1 MKISETIDFF
11 KELIGSSLSNAE
23 MRTCLAFLKV
33 LNNLND
39 REWTEEDLRKLEGKL
54 KELELDAQTANR
66 KKYLRKKYTALT
78 AFLQKEFSLI
88 TQGSYTTMGM
98 VFGMVFGQG
107 LGMAI
112 GVALD
117 PKMGIALG
125 LTMGTGMGMALGIAI
140 GVYREAAAK
149 KEGRVLV

>member
-66 KKYLRKKYTALT
+66 KK
-78 AFLQKEFSLI
+78 
-88 TQGSYTTMGM
+88 
-98 VFGMVFGQG
+98 
-107 LGMAI
+107 
-112 GVALD
+112 
-117 PKMGIALG
+117 
-125 LTMGTGMGMALGIAI
+125 
-140 GVYREAAAK
+140 
-149 KEGRVLV
+149 